1 MSASIITYDNRLLSG
16 LDLTDGQWNDLSQ
29 LCGRSVDSLC
39 SDDDNTLLVF
49 PNSFE
54 VHGDKIGDSIIAD
67 IENRNNLRTYNMMGF
82 IGCGDIQIKIKSRF
96 DKGKDDYF
104 MHYMLERVF
113 AINLFDLKHSTSN
126 ESLFDF
132 VLFLFPYFLNR
143 ALAQGIYREYRTFR
157 RNDAHLK
164 GVLDVNR
171 HIRTNIYQT
180 GNIAYN
186 SREHTTD
193 NDLVQLIRHTVE
205 YIRTKEFG
213 EGILYRDEQT
223 RGSVQQIID
232 ATPTYDKNSRG
243 NVISRNLRPRIHPYY
258 SHYEDL
264 RQLCIRILRHEQIK
278 YGNNK
283 DKVYGILFDGAWLW
297 EEYLNTLL
305 DTCGFKHPK
314 NRENSGRIYLFTPNA
329 APRYP
334 DFIKDGYIHCC
345 IFFHCLYAP
354 FKLIATLL
362 CCQVKCNGG
371 VAFNLKIY
379 HIIIL
384 LLLYHLS

>member
-1 MSASIITYDNRLLSG
+1 MSASITTYDNRLLSG

-54 VHGDKIGDSIIAD
+54 VHGDKIGDSIVAD

-164 GVLDVNR
+164 GVLV
-171 HIRTNIYQT
+171 
-180 GNIAYN
+180 
-186 SREHTTD
+186 
-193 NDLVQLIRHTVE
+193 L
-205 YIRTKEFG
+205 
-213 EGILYRDEQT
+213 
-223 RGSVQQIID
+223 
-232 ATPTYDKNSRG
+232 
-243 NVISRNLRPRIHPYY
+243 
-258 SHYEDL
+258 
-264 RQLCIRILRHEQIK
+264 
-278 YGNNK
+278 
-283 DKVYGILFDGAWLW
+283 
-297 EEYLNTLL
+297 
-305 DTCGFKHPK
+305 
-314 NRENSGRIYLFTPNA
+314 
-329 APRYP
+329 
-334 DFIKDGYIHCC
+334 
-345 IFFHCLYAP
+345 
-354 FKLIATLL
+354 
-362 CCQVKCNGG
+362 
-371 VAFNLKIY
+371 
-379 HIIIL
+379 
-384 LLLYHLS
+384 